1 MAPPITKVQCR
12 ERWGGRGGCGSAL
25 LSCRHAGFFI
35 PVSQLLPWTTDSM
48 WHSSPGKKITIQTG
62 MHCHIKP
69 YFNWSLYN
77 SLKSGPGAVPS
88 LSSDMLVFIPWHWN
102 MPQKDPSCSS
112 KTWTCSASACKSNWT
127 STYLSV
133 RAKSLNSFPRLCA
146 SPLCSVTANG
156 SFAFKK
162 RKV

>member
-12 ERWGGRGGCGSAL
+12 ERWRGRADCGLAL
-25 LSCRHAGFFI
+25 LSCRHAEFFI

-48 WHSSPGKKITIQTG
+48 WHSSPGKKITIQTS

-88 LSSDMLVFIPWHWN
+88 LSSEMFVFIPWHWN

-112 KTWTCSASACKSNWT
+112 KPERAVPAPVPVNQTELLHIC
-127 STYLSV
+127 LSERSV
-133 RAKSLNSFPRLCA
+133 LTHFPGCVPHHCA
-146 SPLCSVTANG
+146 AWQQTGALL
-156 SFAFKK
+156 
-162 RKV
+162 